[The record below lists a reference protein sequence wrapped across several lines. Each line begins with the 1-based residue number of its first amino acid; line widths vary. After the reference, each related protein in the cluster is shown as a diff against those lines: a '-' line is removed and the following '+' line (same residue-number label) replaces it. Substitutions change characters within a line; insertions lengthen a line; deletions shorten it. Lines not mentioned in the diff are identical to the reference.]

1 MPIKRG
7 WGIIKKITL
16 TKSLAR
22 NIRILRADRID
33 IFFVNVSY
41 LRKFFKENKGMK
53 SQFLVFDAHDQKYQL
68 KSIVL
73 KGSPIQ
79 VKELEPLLE
88 GVKKS
93 RRMAQLLYFYGIADQ
108 FSF

>member
-1 MPIKRG
+1 M
-7 WGIIKKITL
+7 
-16 TKSLAR
+16 
-22 NIRILRADRID
+22 RADRID
-33 IFFVNVSY
+33 ISIVNISY
-41 LRKFFKENKGMK
+41 LRKFFKENKGLK
-53 SQFLVFDAHDQKYQL
+53 SQFLVSDAHDQKYQL
-68 KSIVL
+68 KSIFP

-93 RRMAQLLYFYGIADQ
+93 RRIAQLLYFYGVADQ

>member
-1 MPIKRG
+1 
-7 WGIIKKITL
+7 
-16 TKSLAR
+16 
-22 NIRILRADRID
+22 LRADPID
-33 IFFVNVSY
+33 ISIVNISY
-41 LRKFFKENKGMK
+41 LRKFFKENKGLK
-53 SQFLVFDAHDQKYQL
+53 SQFLVSDTHDQKYQL
-68 KSIVL
+68 KSIFL

-93 RRMAQLLYFYGIADQ
+93 RRIAQLLYFYGVADQ